1 MQTALIF
8 NALSKEKPPR
18 CRNNRREFYEKEN
31 LKTPNVETSG
41 VQNHC
46 YEKKHLFKAL
56 ACEHYTALE
65 SYHMQRNK
73 TLQPPL

>member
-1 MQTALIF
+1 LQTALIF

-46 YEKKHLFKAL
+46 YEKNTYL
-56 ACEHYTALE
+56 
-65 SYHMQRNK
+65 
-73 TLQPPL
+73 